1 MSPSLDKSL
10 DKWPDADNDA
20 GVTESTAA
28 TAGPSFRVLGPLE
41 VRVDGRELRVSA
53 AKQRI
58 LLASLLLAV
67 GRVVTTDQ
75 LVTNIWGDSP
85 IRSARQTLQV
95 YVTRLRDLLGEDT
108 IVTVGH
114 GYLLSAGPGDLDLAD
129 FDTWVDDA
137 TKLEG
142 EGDLRG
148 ATAQLRRALDLWR
161 GEALADVPSEALH
174 QQVVT
179 SLDERRLSATERLL
193 ALELRIGRA
202 ESVVGGA
209 RRLVTEQ
216 PLREHPWALLIRALY
231 VTGRQAE
238 ALAAYREVATLLAD
252 ELGIDP
258 GAELRD
264 LHQAVLTGDLAVDS
278 GAAEEAVASRP
289 APSVPVTVPRQLPAR
304 PAGFVGR
311 QTELDALERWLGE
324 REDRSLVVLSG
335 PPGVGKSAL
344 AVAVGHLMADRYP
357 DGQLFVDLRGFSG
370 EQAMRPAD
378 VLPRFLR
385 SLGLPA
391 TQVPAE
397 LDEQAATYRSLL
409 AGRQVLVVLDNA
421 ASAEQV
427 RPLLPGA
434 PGSGVVVTSRDQ
446 LRPLVAIDGARF
458 LPLDVL
464 SAEDAR
470 LVLAQEI
477 DADRLVADHRA
488 IDHLVE
494 LCGHLPLALRIA
506 SANLAI
512 GPYERPSDY
521 VAELRRG
528 ERILDLWSGGD
539 GAVVGAAFEISF
551 GALAPATQRYLR
563 LLGQVPGPDFTVPAV
578 AALVDEDERDVKAGL
593 DALVAASLV
602 QTHAAGRFRMHD
614 LTREF
619 AVRRARSDESGRVLE
634 AARQRLVDW
643 YIGQTDA
650 ALVPRFTRLRLVPR
664 SERIPVPAAEVGIE
678 WIDEEF
684 ANLVAAVSHAAAHG
698 PPEVTWTLADA
709 LRPYFGATERHVEEV
724 AVGELAR
731 GAAER
736 VGDDVGLASMHF
748 LLCDAAYQRRDD
760 AGAVTHGRQA
770 VELFARAG
778 DRLGEAAAWHNLGG
792 AYDIA
797 DRHDEAIESVERAVA
812 MFATVDAD
820 LAVRARAGLGN
831 LRAKTGQLA
840 EATEELERV
849 LEVGSSAG
857 AGYADLSLGQVLRL
871 RGRLTEATRHL
882 ERATE
887 ILAGIG
893 HRSRATQAR
902 IELARCRCD
911 AGDHAGARE
920 AAEAA
925 LRTAE
930 TFDDHLLALDATV
943 ALAEAEVRA
952 GGAADWVDVVPALV
966 DDLVGTSDEERALAG
981 LDVLALVRRRLGD
994 FDGALA
1000 ADEHARR
1007 LAEHHALRLPYDDA
1021 LTSRTATLVG
1031 LARHDEAVEQGEEAL
1046 RRHRQTGRLLQEAR
1060 TLEHLGDAREAS
1072 GDPAAADGLRTEARA
1087 VYEAIGAT
1095 AATPP
1100 GRVDR

>member
-1 MSPSLDKSL
+1 MSTSL

-28 TAGPSFRVLGPLE
+28 AAGLSFRVLGPLE
-41 VRVDGRELRVSA
+41 VRLDGRELRVSA

-58 LLASLLLAV
+58 LLASLLLAA

-114 GYLLSAGPGDLDLAD
+114 GYLLSAGRGELDLAD
-129 FDTWVDDA
+129 FDATVDDA
-137 TKLEG
+137 TKREDD
-142 EGDLRG
+142 GDLRG
-148 ATAQLRRALDLWR
+148 AAGLLARALDLWR

-179 SLDERRLSATERLL
+179 SLDERRLSVTERRL
-193 ALELRIGRA
+193 ALELRTGRA
-202 ESVVGGA
+202 ETVVGEA
-209 RRLVTEQ
+209 RRLVTAQ
-216 PLREHPWALLIRALY
+216 PLREHPWALLIRALHA
-231 VTGRQAE
+231 TGRQAE
-238 ALAAYREVATLLAD
+238 ALAAYQEVASLLAD

-258 GAELRD
+258 GAELRE
-264 LHQAVLTGDLAVDS
+264 LHQAVLTGELAVGD
-278 GAAEEAVASRP
+278 GDAGTAASR
-289 APSVPVTVPRQLPAR
+289 SVPPVPVVVPRQLPAR

-311 QTELDALERWLGE
+311 RAELDALERWLGE
-324 REDRSLVVLSG
+324 RQDSSLVVLSG
-335 PPGVGKSAL
+335 PPGVGKSAV

-357 DGQLFVDLRGFSG
+357 DGQLFVDLRGFSA

-391 TQVPAE
+391 TQVPVE

-434 PGSGVVVTSRDQ
+434 PGCGVLVTSRDQ

-458 LPLDVL
+458 VPLDVL
-464 SAEDAR
+464 SAEEAR

-477 DADRLVADHRA
+477 DAERLVADRSA

-512 GPYERPSDY
+512 GPYDRPSDY

-539 GAVVGAAFEISF
+539 GAVVGAAFGISYS
-551 GALAPATQRYLR
+551 ALAPATQRYLR
-563 LLGQVPGPDFTVPAV
+563 LLSQVPGPDFTVPAV
-578 AALVDEDERDVKAGL
+578 AALVDEDERDVKGRL

-602 QTHAAGRFRMHD
+602 QPHASGRYRMHD
-614 LTREF
+614 LTREY
-619 AVRRARSDESGRVLE
+619 AVRRAENDEPVQVRE

-643 YIGQTDA
+643 YIGQADA
-650 ALVPRFTRLRLVPR
+650 ALVPRFTSLRLVPR
-664 SERIPVPAAEVGIE
+664 SDRVPAPAAEVGIE

-684 ANLVAAVSHAAAHG
+684 ANLMAAISHAAAHG
-698 PPEVTWTLADA
+698 PPVVSWTLADA

-724 AVGELAR
+724 AAAELGR

-736 VGDDVGLASMHF
+736 AGDDVGLASMHF

-760 AGAVTHGRQA
+760 AGSVAHGRQA

-797 DRHDEAIESVERAVA
+797 DRHDEAIACVERAVA
-812 MFATVDAD
+812 MFAVDEPD
-820 LAVRARAGLGN
+820 LATRARAGLGS
-831 LRAKTGQLA
+831 LRAKIGQLA
-840 EATEELERV
+840 EATAELETV
-849 LEVGSSAG
+849 LEIVSSAG

-871 RGRLTEATRHL
+871 CGRLPEATRHL
-882 ERATE
+882 ERATD
-887 ILAGIG
+887 IHAGIG

-911 AGDHAGARE
+911 AGDYAGARE
-920 AAEAA
+920 AATAA

-930 TFDDHLLALDATV
+930 TFDDRLLALDARV

-952 GGAADWVDVVPALV
+952 GGAAEWVDVVPALV
-966 DDLVGTSDEERALAG
+966 DDLVETSDEERTLAG
-981 LDVLALVRRRLGD
+981 LAVLGLVRRRVGD
-994 FDGALA
+994 LDGALA
-1000 ADEHARR
+1000 ADERALH
-1007 LAEHHALRLPYDDA
+1007 LATRHALRLPYDDA

-1031 LARHDEAVEQGEEAL
+1031 LGRLDEAIEQGEEAL
-1046 RRHRQTGRLLQEAR
+1046 GRHRQTGRRLLEAR

-1072 GDPAAADGLRTEARA
+1072 GDRAAADGLRAEARK
-1087 VYEAIGAT
+1087 VFEAIGA
-1095 AATPP
+1095 AEATPP
-1100 GRVDR
+1100 SRAGR